1 MLTFALLTVIILLLR
16 NQVRK
21 LPMGGTRQTREEK
34 YSRYVMALIV
44 VLAAFRSEEVGADT
58 PGYMREY
65 GEMARL
71 SWDAISVRF
80 VGYSLYYYMSK
91 VFSTMHMP
99 LFVWFGFVELFYVFS
114 MKLFIDRYS
123 NDKLLSWL
131 IFSTMGLFA
140 FSLAGLKQV
149 MGMGFM
155 MYAYLAFTNE
165 NQAKFR
171 YLYTFLLVFA
181 AYMCHSVC
189 LVFLPAFALYFIRNS
204 RCFYIFAIAII
215 AIIAIGGESILTG
228 AALQYEESTGN
239 SHFATYLEFESNHSP
254 VMLIFYIC
262 MILFCIPGF
271 RKFHKEEQDLFK
283 VSFAFCAIACSLQVL
298 AFLSPHAFR
307 FAFLFLPF
315 YMSLL
320 PKSMMYSSGH
330 IIGLQKTLIV
340 CSLVF
345 YFLYVNRSYVYAMD
359 LIF

>member
-1 MLTFALLTVIILLLR
+1 MLTFALLTIIILLLR

-91 VFSTMHMP
+91 VFYTMHMP

-204 RCFYIFAIAII
+204 RYFYIFVIAII
-215 AIIAIGGESILTG
+215 AIIAIGGELILAG

-239 SHFATYLEFESNHSP
+239 SHFETYLNFENTYSS
-254 VMLIFYIC
+254 VTLIFYVSLL
-262 MILFCIPGF
+262 LFSCVGVKTYLKKRPEEAKMAYGYCLMVCGLQTLASISPSTF
-271 RKFHKEEQDLFK
+271 R
-283 VSFAFCAIACSLQVL
+283 L
-298 AFLSPHAFR
+298 AYFYT
-307 FAFLFLPF
+307 PF
-315 YMSLL
+315 YMVLL
-320 PKSMMYSSGH
+320 SNSTVGLSPGIAKQVRFV
-330 IIGLQKTLIV
+330 IIVSIV
-340 CSLVF
+340 F
-345 YFLYVNRSYVYAMD
+345 FFLYTNRDTPYSFM
-359 LIF
+359 